1 MRLRILTFVTALFL
15 VLAAPAIADNGLITN
30 QSAYSADV
38 TVERFEAAVKKRGF
52 IVFAHLDHA
61 AAAKQMGL
69 SMPYSTVVVF
79 GNPKIGTPG
88 FIKVPESAIDLPLK
102 ALVWEDQDGKV
113 FLSYNSGTYLFKTI
127 YPRHGRSV
135 PQKVVDTVDGN
146 LTKIA
151 AETTK

>member
-1 MRLRILTFVTALFL
+1 M
-15 VLAAPAIADNGLITN
+15 
-30 QSAYSADV
+30 
-38 TVERFEAAVKKRGF
+38 RGF
-52 IVFAHLDHA
+52 MVFAHLDHA
-61 AAAKQMGL
+61 AAAKQKGL

-113 FLSYNSGTYLFKTI
+113 FLSYNTGTYLLKTL
-127 YPRHGRSV
+127 YPRHGRSA
-135 PQKVVDTVDGN
+135 PQKLVNIIDGN
-146 LTKIA
+146 LAKIA

>member
-15 VLAAPAIADNGLITN
+15 VPAAPAIADNGLITN

-38 TVERFEAAVKKRGF
+38 TVERFEAAVKKLGF
-52 IVFAHLDHA
+52 IVFARLDHA

-102 ALVWEDQDGKV
+102 ALVCLG
-113 FLSYNSGTYLFKTI
+113 G
-127 YPRHGRSV
+127 PRRQGL
-135 PQKVVDTVDGN
+135 PE
-146 LTKIA
+146 L
-151 AETTK
+151 